1 MRIGIVC
8 PYSWDVPGGVQ
19 FHIRD
24 LAEHLIRL
32 GHEVSVLAPSDDDTP
47 LPPYVVSAGRAVPVP
62 YNGSVARLNFGFLSA
77 ARVRRWLHD
86 GTFDVIHIHEPA
98 APSLA
103 LLTCWA
109 AQGPIVATFHTSNPR
124 SRAMIAAYSILQAA
138 LEKISARIAVSEYA
152 RRTLVEH
159 LGGDAVV
166 IPNGVEVDFFAHAE
180 PRPEWQGGTIGFIG
194 RIDEPRKGLP
204 VLMKALPRILAERPD
219 TRLLVAGR
227 GDAEEAL
234 APLPAELRSRVEF
247 LGMISDEDKA
257 RLLRSVDLYVAPN
270 TGGESF
276 GIILVE
282 AMSAGAPVLAADLD
296 AFAQVLDQGSA
307 GELFANEDAG
317 ALASAAVRLLG
328 DEERRAELSRHGS
341 KHVRRFDWSTV
352 GADILSVYETVTAG
366 AAAVATDERAS
377 GLRARFGIG
386 S

>member
-8 PYSWDVPGGVQ
+8 PYAWDIPGGVQ
-19 FHIRD
+19 FHVRD

-32 GHEVSVLAPSDDDTP
+32 GHDVSVLAPADDEKG
-47 LPPYVVSAGRAVPVP
+47 LPPYLVSSGRTVPVP
-62 YNGSVARLNFGFLSA
+62 YNGSVARLNFGPLSA
-77 ARVRRWLHD
+77 ARVRRWVLD
-86 GTFDVIHIHEPA
+86 GDFDVLHVHEPA

-109 AQGPIVATFHTSNPR
+109 ARGPIVATFHTSNPR
-124 SRAMIAAYSILQAA
+124 SRAMIAAYSMLQAA

-166 IPNGVEVDFFAHAE
+166 IPNGVDVDFFADAE
-180 PRPEWQGGTIGFIG
+180 PRPEWSGGEGRGGVIGFVG

-204 VLMKALPRILAERPD
+204 VLMRALPSILAELPD

-227 GDAEEAL
+227 GDTEQAVAS
-234 APLPAELRSRVEF
+234 LPERFRDRVEF

-257 RLLRSVDLYVAPN
+257 RFLRSVDLYVAPN

-282 AMSAGAPVLAADLD
+282 AMSAGAPVLASDLD
-296 AFAQVLDQGSA
+296 AFAQVLDQGAA
-307 GELFANEDAG
+307 GELFANEDAD
-317 ALASAAVRLLG
+317 ALARAAVRLLG
-328 DEERRAELSRHGS
+328 DPARRTALRERATA
-341 KHVRRFDWSTV
+341 HVRRFDWDTV
-352 GADILSVYETVTAG
+352 GADILAVYETVTEG
-366 AAAVATDERAS
+366 AAAVAPDERAAPR
-377 GLRARFGIG
+377 G
-386 S
+386 